1 MHQHVDALLPIN
13 PLSSPL
19 SLPFFYTGRTM
30 YKYLP
35 RHTFGYIQSKL
46 FPKYFMLG
54 TVLSSIVLGTFII
67 DNPINNWNFEQK
79 LQVKAGYIIHN
90 INCIVVPITGPA
102 NHTHIQCSLVPSL
115 SLGPPPLI
123 YFTRDL

>member
-1 MHQHVDALLPIN
+1 
-13 PLSSPL
+13 
-19 SLPFFYTGRTM
+19 M

-67 DNPINNWNFEQK
+67 DNPMNNWNFEQK
-79 LQVKAGYIIHN
+79 LQVKELRN

-102 NHTHIQCSLVPSL
+102 NHTHIQCPPTPTYAHDVMLLTSLHWACCNSDTQVIEGL
-115 SLGPPPLI
+115 
-123 YFTRDL
+123 TR